1 MDLNQFILALRA
13 RRKAFVLVMAATIVT
28 AVVVSLVLPKR
39 YVATTTL
46 LLDSRDEQ
54 QMTSERFSPRE
65 RLGYLQ
71 TQADLIASGKVA
83 TKVARELKLAQRPG
97 WREDFERDTGG
108 QGNIDEWIGAELLK
122 KLRVDTSA
130 SNIITVEYTAP
141 DSKLS
146 SEVAN
151 GFAKAYMETALQLRT
166 EPTRE
171 ASAWFEDQ
179 LKGLRQTVGQAQSK
193 LTAYQKEKGLW
204 GVDERGDLD
213 ATRMSEISAELTRA
227 RAATY
232 DAQTR
237 YKNAQELIA
246 NGGTADSIAEVAASV
261 TIGAAKADLARAQG
275 TLETL
280 AKDLGPNHPA
290 FVRAKA
296 DVDAAKERLAAEM
309 KKAVGGLQNAALQ
322 SQRREAELKS
332 ALAAQQER
340 MIAQRDARVEL
351 AILTRDVETAQRA
364 YDAALTRYM
373 NTKVDSRAKGTNIAQ
388 LTAATAPVQPK
399 FPRVGLISS
408 LAVLIGAIFAAGVVF
423 LLETMDRR
431 VRSRSDLE
439 SRLAVPI
446 LGRISKWQPAAGR
459 LLPAPGRAPAHA
471 LPHPW

>member
-13 RRKAFVLVMAATIVT
+13 RRKAFVLVLAATIVT
-28 AVVVSLVLPKR
+28 AVVMSLVLPKR

-54 QMTSERFSPRE
+54 QMTTERFSPRE

-71 TQADLIASGKVA
+71 TQADLISSGKVA
-83 TKVARELKLAQRPG
+83 TRVARDLKLAQRAG

-108 QGNIDEWIGAELLK
+108 VGNIDEWIGAELLK

-146 SEVAN
+146 SEIAN
-151 GFAKAYMETALQLRT
+151 AFANAYIATNLQLRT

-171 ASAWFEDQ
+171 GAEWFQHQ
-179 LKGLRQTVGQAQSK
+179 LKGLRQNVAQAQSK

-204 GVDERGDLD
+204 GIDERGDLD
-213 ATRMSEISAELTRA
+213 ATRMAEISAELSRVRA
-227 RAATY
+227 STY

-237 YKNAQELIA
+237 FKNAQDVIEK
-246 NGGTADSIAEVAASV
+246 GGTADSIPEVAASV
-261 TIGAAKADLARAQG
+261 TIGTAKADLARAQT

-280 AKDLGPNHPA
+280 ANDLGPNHPA
-290 FVRAKA
+290 FVRAQA
-296 DVDAAKERLAAEM
+296 DVATARERLASEM

-322 SQRREAELKS
+322 SQRRESELKN

-340 MIAQRDARVEL
+340 MLTLRDARVEL
-351 AILTRDVETAQRA
+351 SVLTRDVESAQRA

-373 NTKVDSRAKGTNIAQ
+373 NTKVDSRAKMTNVAQ
-388 LTAATAPVQPK
+388 LTAATAPAQPK
-399 FPRVGLISS
+399 FPRVGLISG
-408 LAVLIGAIFAAGVVF
+408 LAVLIGVIFAAGVVF

-431 VRSRSDLE
+431 V
-439 SRLAVPI
+439 
-446 LGRISKWQPAAGR
+446 
-459 LLPAPGRAPAHA
+459 
-471 LPHPW
+471 